1 MKKIILWL
9 VKKAVFF
16 LMIVISMMP
25 ISVFGQ
31 STPTQVTLS
40 LDKQSYFSG
49 DTVVISGTVTSP
61 GASNSMILQVYS
73 PDNMLVQIGT
83 VIISSDGKFST
94 SIKAEGSSWSNAGSY
109 LVKMIYVS
117 PPTNAVATAN
127 IDFKATPIPSTSVS
141 QQSSTIPQP
150 ISNQTQDDSL
160 QAQIQKRIAIANNLR
175 NSLNGNT
182 SSTSGQIPS
191 WIKDDAKNWHDGTL
205 DNMGF
210 SKGLQYLIS
219 NGLVKINWNVK
230 PTDFFEHI
238 PSWVKHIA
246 GWWSQDLLP
255 DDEYLKSIQYLLQ
268 NKIINT
274 VQ

>member
-1 MKKIILWL
+1 M
-9 VKKAVFF
+9 KKAVFF
-16 LMIVISMMP
+16 LMIVVSMM
-25 ISVFGQ
+25 SSSAFGQ

-40 LDKQSYFSG
+40 LDKQSYSSG

-94 SIKAEGSSWSNAGSY
+94 SVKAEGPSWNNAGSY

-127 IDFKATPIPSTSVS
+127 IDFKTIPSNTVSPHSPTS
-141 QQSSTIPQP
+141 QS
-150 ISNQTQDDSL
+150 SNQTQSDSL
-160 QAQIQKRIAIANNLR
+160 EAQIQKRIALANKLR
-175 NSLNGNT
+175 DSLNGNT
-182 SSTSGQIPS
+182 SSNSGQIPS
-191 WIKDDAKNWHDGTL
+191 WMKDDAKNWHDGTM
-205 DNMGF
+205 DNIGF
-210 SKGLQYLIS
+210 SKGIQYMIS
-219 NGLVKINWNVK
+219 NGLVKIDWTVK
-230 PTDFFEHI
+230 PADSFERI
-238 PSWVKHIA
+238 PLWVKHVA
-246 GWWSQDLLP
+246 GWWSQDLLA
-255 DDEYLKSIQYLLQ
+255 DDEYVKSIQYLLQ